1 MKLINVT
8 FTQNQK
14 DKLRRAYNKRENI
27 GLKLVYNPH
36 GDRIYV
42 NDRQYNKLMKG
53 NPVIINFNDSHFR
66 AMKQDG
72 GNLLSSLIGPITK
85 LASKVAP
92 ALTKTVL
99 PGLATGVASAL
110 GSIGIDS
117 LFSGKGIDGKTG
129 DLIKALAVIE
139 NQVRKLSKPQKAKFD
154 EIMMTGNGQ
163 NGQSGGFLMS
173 LLASIGL
180 PIVLKALTGSGIHNR
195 PYDMQS
201 YKTHP
206 KKIPIPLQNQ
216 QPVVKEPVDGT
227 ALTEWELWNP
237 PPFND
242 NHEMIEYKG
251 KGVKKK
257 RSKKTGDGILFGQN
271 SPFKNVPLLN
281 ILF

>member
-27 GLKLVYNPH
+27 GLKLIYNPH

-53 NPVIINFNDSHFR
+53 KPVIINFNDSHFR

-85 LASKVAP
+85 IATKVAP

-110 GSIGIDS
+110 GSMGVDS
-117 LFSGKGIDGKTG
+117 LFSGKGVDGKTG

-139 NQVRKLSKPQKAKFD
+139 NQVRKLSKPQKTKFD

-163 NGQSGGFLMS
+163 NGQSGGFLGA

-180 PIVLKALTGSGIHNR
+180 PIVIKALTGSGIHNR

-216 QPVVKEPVDGT
+216 QQPVVKEPSGSS
-227 ALTEWELWNP
+227 LTEWELWDP

-257 RSKKTGDGILFGQN
+257 RSKKTGEGVLFGQN

>member
-27 GLKLVYNPH
+27 GLKLVYNPN

-53 NPVIINFNDSHFR
+53 KPVIINFNDSHFR
-66 AMKQDG
+66 VMKQDG

-85 LASKVAP
+85 LATKVAP

-110 GSIGIDS
+110 GSLGIDS

-129 DLIKALAVIE
+129 DLIKGLAIIE
-139 NQVRKLSKPQKAKFD
+139 NELRKLSKPQKAKFN

-163 NGQSGGFLMS
+163 SGGFLGALIAS
-173 LLASIGL
+173 LGL
-180 PIVLKALTGSGIHNR
+180 PIVLKALGAGIHNR

-206 KKIPIPLQNQ
+206 KKIPIPQNQ
-216 QPVVKEPVDGT
+216 QPVVKEPVKGT

-237 PPFND
+237 PKFN
-242 NHEMIEYKG
+242 NEHEMIEYKG
-251 KGVKKK
+251 RGVKKK
-257 RSKKTGDGILFGQN
+257 DQKKQETESCSDKTAPSKTCHY
-271 SPFKNVPLLN
+271 
-281 ILF
+281 

>member
-27 GLKLVYNPH
+27 GLKLLYNPH
-36 GDRIYV
+36 GDSIYV

-53 NPVIINFNDSHFR
+53 KPVIINFNDSHFR

-72 GNLLSSLIGPITK
+72 GNLLTSLIGPITK
-85 LASKVAP
+85 LATKVAP

-110 GSIGIDS
+110 GSLGIDS
-117 LFSGKGIDGKTG
+117 LFSGKGIDGKTA

-139 NQVRKLSKPQKAKFD
+139 NEVRKLNKPQKSKFD

-163 NGQSGGFLMS
+163 TGGFLGT

-180 PIVLKALTGSGIHNR
+180 PLVIKALTGSGIHNR
-195 PYDMQS
+195 PYDTKS
-201 YKTHP
+201 YNIHP
-206 KKIPIPLQNQ
+206 KNIPIPKNQ
-216 QPVVKEPVDGT
+216 QQPIVKDPVDGT
-227 ALTEWELWNP
+227 SLTEWELWNP
-237 PPFND
+237 PRFNE

-257 RSKKTGDGILFGQN
+257 RSKTHGEGILFGN
-271 SPFKNVPLLN
+271 SKNNPFRNVPLLN

>member
-1 MKLINVT
+1 MKLITVT

-27 GLKLVYNPH
+27 SLKLVYNPQ

-53 NPVIINFNDSHFR
+53 KPVIINFNDSHFR

-72 GNLLSSLIGPITK
+72 GNLLSSLLGPITK
-85 LASKVAP
+85 IGSKVAP
-92 ALTKTVL
+92 VLTKSIL
-99 PGLATGVASAL
+99 PGLSTGVASAL

-117 LFSGKGIDGKTG
+117 LFSGKGIDGKTA
-129 DLIKALAVIE
+129 DLIKGLAVIE
-139 NQVRKLSKPQKAKFD
+139 NELRKLSKPQKAKFN

-163 NGQSGGFLMS
+163 NGQSGGFLTA
-173 LLASIGL
+173 LLASLGL
-180 PIVLKALTGSGIHNR
+180 PIVLKALGAGIHNR
-195 PYDMQS
+195 PYDVQS

-216 QPVVKEPVDGT
+216 QQPIVKEPEGS

-237 PPFND
+237 APFND
-242 NHEMIEYKG
+242 NYEMIEYKG
-251 KGVKKK
+251 KGIKKK
-257 RSKKTGDGILFGQN
+257 DQKKRETESCSGKTAPSKTCHY
-271 SPFKNVPLLN
+271 
-281 ILF
+281 

>member
-27 GLKLVYNPH
+27 SLKLVYNPN

-53 NPVIINFNDSHFR
+53 KPVIINFNDSHFR

-72 GNLLSSLIGPITK
+72 GNLLTSLLGPITK
-85 LASKVAP
+85 LATKALP
-92 ALTKTVL
+92 TLTKTVL

-117 LFSGKGIDGKTG
+117 LFSGKGIDGKTA
-129 DLIKALAVIE
+129 DLIKGLAVIE
-139 NQVRKLSKPQKAKFD
+139 NELRKLSKPQKAKFN

-163 NGQSGGFLMS
+163 NQKGGFLS
-173 LLASIGL
+173 ALLASIGL
-180 PIVLKALTGSGIHNR
+180 PLVIKALTGSGIHNR
-195 PYDMQS
+195 PYDVKS
-201 YKTHP
+201 YKVHP
-206 KKIPIPLQNQ
+206 KKIPIPSQNQ

-227 ALTEWELWNP
+227 SLTEWELWNP

-242 NHEMIEYKG
+242 EHEMIEYKG
-251 KGVKKK
+251 RGVKKK
-257 RSKKTGDGILFGQN
+257 RSKHGQGILFGDSKN
-271 SPFKNVPLLN
+271 NPFRDVPLLN

>member
-1 MKLINVT
+1 MKLINVK

-27 GLKLVYNPH
+27 GLKLVYNPN

-42 NDRQYNKLMKG
+42 NERQFNKLMKG
-53 NPVIINFNDSHFR
+53 KPVIINFNDSHFR

-85 LASKVAP
+85 LATKVAP

-110 GSIGIDS
+110 GSLGIDS
-117 LFSGKGIDGKTG
+117 LFSGKGIDGKTS
-129 DLIKALAVIE
+129 DIIKALAVIE
-139 NQVRKLSKPQKAKFD
+139 NEVKKLSKPQKTKFD

-163 NGQSGGFLMS
+163 SGGFLTS
-173 LLASIGL
+173 LLASLGL
-180 PIVLKALTGSGIHNR
+180 PIVIKALTGSGIHNR
-195 PYDMQS
+195 PYDMKS

-206 KKIPIPLQNQ
+206 KKIPIPFQQ
-216 QPVVKEPVDGT
+216 QPIIKDPTGT

>member
-27 GLKLVYNPH
+27 GLKLLYNPN

-53 NPVIINFNDSHFR
+53 KPVIINFNDSHFR

-85 LASKVAP
+85 LATKVAP

-110 GSIGIDS
+110 GSLGIDS
-117 LFSGKGIDGKTG
+117 LFSGKGIDGKTA
-129 DLIKALAVIE
+129 DLIKGLAVIE
-139 NQVRKLSKPQKAKFD
+139 NELRKLSKPQKAKFN

-163 NGQSGGFLMS
+163 SGGFLGA
-173 LLASIGL
+173 LLASLGL
-180 PIVLKALTGSGIHNR
+180 PIVLKALGAGIHNR
-195 PYDMQS
+195 PYDVQS

-206 KKIPIPLQNQ
+206 KKIPIPQNQ
-216 QPVVKEPVDGT
+216 QPVVKEPEGSAV
-227 ALTEWELWNP
+227 TEWELWNP
-237 PPFND
+237 PRFND
-242 NHEMIEYKG
+242 EYKMIEYKG

-257 RSKKTGDGILFGQN
+257 RSKKTGDGILFGRQ
-271 SPFKNVPLLN
+271 SPFKNIPLLN

>member
-27 GLKLVYNPH
+27 GLKLVYNPN

-53 NPVIINFNDSHFR
+53 KPVIINFNDSHFR

-85 LASKVAP
+85 LATKVAP

-110 GSIGIDS
+110 GSLGIDS

-129 DLIKALAVIE
+129 DIIKGLAVIE
-139 NQVRKLSKPQKAKFD
+139 NELRKLSKQQKAKFN

-163 NGQSGGFLMS
+163 NQSGGFLGA

-180 PIVLKALTGSGIHNR
+180 PLVIKALSGSGIHNR
-195 PYDMQS
+195 PYDVQS

-206 KKIPIPLQNQ
+206 KKIPIPSQNQ
-216 QPVVKEPVDGT
+216 QPIVKEPEGS
-227 ALTEWELWNP
+227 ALTEWELFNS

-251 KGVKKK
+251 RGVKKK
-257 RSKKTGDGILFGQN
+257 RSKHGQGILFGQH
-271 SPFKNVPLLN
+271 SPFKNIPLLN

>member
-53 NPVIINFNDSHFR
+53 KPVIINFNDSHFR

-85 LASKVAP
+85 IATKVAP

-110 GSIGIDS
+110 GSLSIDS
-117 LFSGKGIDGKTG
+117 LFSGKGIDGKTA

-139 NQVRKLSKPQKAKFD
+139 NGVRKLSKPQKAKFD

-163 NGQSGGFLMS
+163 NQSGGFLGA

-206 KKIPIPLQNQ
+206 KKIPIPTQNQ
-216 QPVVKEPVDGT
+216 QPVVKEPMGSS
-227 ALTEWELWNP
+227 LTEWELWNP
-237 PPFND
+237 PPFNE

-257 RSKKTGDGILFGQN
+257 RSKKTGKGILFGKE
-271 SPFKNVPLLN
+271 SPFKNIPLLN

>member
-42 NDRQYNKLMKG
+42 NDRQYNRLMKG
-53 NPVIINFNDSHFR
+53 KPVIINFNDSHFR

-72 GNLLSSLIGPITK
+72 GNLLSLIGPITK
-85 LASKVAP
+85 LATKVAP

-99 PGLATGVASAL
+99 PGLATGVFSAL
-110 GSIGIDS
+110 GSLGVDS

-129 DLIKALAVIE
+129 DIIKALAVIE
-139 NQVRKLSKPQKAKFD
+139 NEVRKLSKPQKAKFD

-163 NGQSGGFLMS
+163 NGQSGGFLGA

-206 KKIPIPLQNQ
+206 KMIPIPTQNQQ
-216 QPVVKEPVDGT
+216 QPVVKEPSGSS
-227 ALTEWELWNP
+227 LTEWELWNP

-242 NHEMIEYKG
+242 NHKMIEYKG
-251 KGVKKK
+251 KGIKKK
-257 RSKKTGDGILFGQN
+257 RSKTHGKGIIFGKQ
-271 SPFKNVPLLN
+271 SPFKNIPLLN